1 LSDESQ
7 SASEQLKKT
16 VLNSTH
22 IESGA
27 KMVPFGGW
35 DMPVQYS
42 DGIIAEIK
50 AVRNSAGIF
59 DVSHMGRLEFEG
71 PGSESFL
78 SSITSANVPALKIG
92 RGKYNFICNAEGGII
107 DDAMVFRT
115 GEESFLLV
123 INAGN
128 ADVDMEWINPLVA
141 GNADFTMK
149 VVTNETVMIAVQG
162 PSAVEIV
169 DSLSNGETSKI
180 RRFRIGSA
188 KVDGIPA
195 TLARTGYTGEDG
207 FEIIVPADQGAK
219 LWHSLRDAG
228 ASECGLG
235 SRDVLRLE
243 AGLPLHG
250 NDLSTETNPF
260 EAGFGRFAYFEAPN
274 CIAGNALRQF
284 SESEPSRSLVGL
296 KMTGRGIPRAGLN
309 IISEGADLSDQSK
322 VIGEVTSGT
331 HSPTVDAGIG
341 MGYVEQKYSATGT
354 QLVIDVRGRAV
365 EAEVVDMP
373 FYKRG

>member
-1 LSDESQ
+1 
-7 SASEQLKKT
+7 
-16 VLNSTH
+16 
-22 IESGA
+22 
-27 KMVPFGGW
+27 MVPFGGW

-309 IISEGADLSDQSK
+309 ILSEGADLSDQSK